1 MRLRSCGTWL
11 LCLWLGIAG
20 LAQLRAAERFLVC
33 EEPYALE
40 EESAQA
46 RELRHRRVEIRRR
59 GPIVMV
65 HRGLASFGPENSLQA
80 CSAAMDLGADGC
92 EVDVR
97 RSRDGRL
104 YLFHDDSL
112 DRVTQGF
119 GSPSQLTSGDWARLP
134 GRTAFGRPLFGP
146 PPAFPALLSLARQ
159 RAMLLHLDLKEPG
172 LEAEVAQWLD
182 AADAWDHVIQINES
196 NAAELRQ
203 SPRLKLLPY
212 SVPGLYEGRLDW
224 DQSAVAQ
231 ALGANG
237 MILVD
242 DPRVATRVLQRPAF
256 EPAPLVKV
264 LRLAVR
270 ATEGD
275 LSPAGPGLHAMALVR
290 DLSRRINASS
300 TKELRT
306 LLEQIS
312 PVRELPASPAETR
325 AAATRIVERA
335 WAAQRLGL
343 NGDKAAAV
351 RAALAKAMRTPSL
364 HPEWAY
370 AGLDAAMAMRALA
383 ELEDKS
389 AVPLILE
396 CLTGC
401 AEPSSGATST
411 NSHRYRLSQHAFAA
425 LGELRCR
432 AARKF
437 LRSYIDLDET
447 AAARYGPLQYEAATG
462 ALLQQTLTWNEIAA
476 LLRHPNLSVRGTALT
491 VCVDQSN
498 DSRRQALRTSAPW
511 ALDLPAASRPPL
523 RTTAPSRPFQPGK
536 H

>member
-1 MRLRSCGTWL
+1 MRLRACGTWL
-11 LCLWLGIAG
+11 LWLWLGVAS

-33 EEPYALE
+33 EEPYSLE
-40 EESAQA
+40 EESTQA
-46 RELRHRRVEIRRR
+46 SELRHRRVEIRRR

-92 EVDVR
+92 EIDVR

-104 YLFHDDSL
+104 YLFHDDNL

-119 GSPSQLTSGDWARLP
+119 GPPSQLTSGDWARLP
-134 GRTAFGRPLFGP
+134 SRTAFGRPLFAP
-146 PPAFPALLSLARQ
+146 PPSFPALLSLARQ

-182 AADAWDHVIQINES
+182 AADAWDHVVQINES
-196 NAAELRQ
+196 NAAGLRK
-203 SPRLKLLPY
+203 SPRVKLLPY
-212 SVPGLYEGRLDW
+212 SVPGLYEGRQDW

-231 ALGANG
+231 AVGASG

-242 DPRVATRVLQRPAF
+242 DPRIATRVLQRPAF
-256 EPAPLVKV
+256 EPAPLVKL

-275 LSPAGPGLHAMALVR
+275 LSPAAPGLQVMAYVR

-300 TKELRT
+300 TEELRS
-306 LLEQIS
+306 LLEQS
-312 PVRELPASPAETR
+312 PPATELPTNPAETR

-343 NGDKAAAV
+343 NGDKASAVRRALAAAV
-351 RAALAKAMRTPSL
+351 RAPSQ

-370 AGLDAAMAMRALA
+370 AGLDAAMAIRALA
-383 ELEDKS
+383 ELRDKS
-389 AVPLILE
+389 AVPLIIE
-396 CLTGC
+396 CLSGC
-401 AEPSSGATST
+401 AEAPSTSPA
-411 NSHRYRLSQHAFAA
+411 NSPHRFRLSQHAFAA
-425 LGELRCR
+425 LAELRCR

-437 LRSYIDLDET
+437 LRNYVDLDET
-447 AAARYGPLQYEAATG
+447 AAARYGPLQYEEATR

-476 LLRHPNLSVRGTALT
+476 LLRHPNSAVRGTALA

-498 DSRRQALRTSAPW
+498 DSRRQALRTAAPW
-511 ALDLPAASRPPL
+511 ALELPAASRLPL
-523 RTTAPSRPFQPGK
+523 RTTAPSWPFQPGK
-536 H
+536 R